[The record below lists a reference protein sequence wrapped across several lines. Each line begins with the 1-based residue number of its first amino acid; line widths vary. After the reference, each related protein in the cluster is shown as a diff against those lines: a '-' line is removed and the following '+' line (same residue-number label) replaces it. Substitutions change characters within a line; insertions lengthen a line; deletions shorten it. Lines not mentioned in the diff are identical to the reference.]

1 MTIPRQLAPTMGLA
15 HGGDE
20 FLEGSFLR
28 DREIRDVPDKNEL
41 VQKITTSTNS
51 QNDIYKIQD
60 QEKIRVTCSASA
72 TRAVVTRQSFL
83 F

>member
-1 MTIPRQLAPTMGLA
+1 MTIPQQLVPTVAFA

-28 DREIRDVPDKNEL
+28 DREVRDVPDKKES

-51 QNDIYKIQD
+51 QNDIYKVLD

-72 TRAVVTRQSFL
+72 TRAVVTRHSFL